1 MTKWQ
6 TKGARF
12 GLAAL
17 GAGMLLALA
26 PAAAQAGQDSSSDA
40 LSRNL
45 RTLAAN
51 PKSLSALMGAGKAAL
66 ELGDAQAAITFFGR
80 AEEQAPRDGRV
91 KMWIGSALVHLQQ
104 PQAAIR
110 FFDEAVTLGIAEA
123 EVAGERGL
131 AYDISGD
138 PRRAQRDY
146 RHALSRGRDAEVT
159 RRLALSLA
167 ISGEREP
174 ALQLLQEQLAMRDK
188 AAERTRAFVL
198 ALTGD
203 RAGAA
208 RTVQAAMPHGQGAAL
223 APFLER
229 LASLNTVDRALAVHL
244 GHFPKGGRSTA
255 SPPRNYAS
263 VDSALRAGAP
273 DTGRAGLGRRVTPP
287 AAAATP
293 PQTKREEPL
302 AGVRTATATPQTQLP
317 RFQPRPVQV
326 RVQPV
331 QTAPAE
337 EKSAPVVQLP
347 PAVQKPVQ
355 TAQAAPAE
363 EKPAPVVQLPPAEQ
377 KPVQIAAATPA
388 PAAQVAVTAPG
399 GTVMTPAPQADSA
412 TQTQLVNA
420 PGFSIL
426 PSPSPAAPAAA
437 AAEESRRVS
446 RLAEVAATLAALP
459 DAAPVEAP
467 APKAAAPAVKK
478 PAPTPAAAKK
488 EPAVPAKKEAAPAA
502 KKEVLAK
509 NEAPAKGAAA
519 AKKPTPAAKKEPAAP
534 AEPRRIWVQVAGGA
548 DKAALPREFARLKG
562 KAPKLLAARTAWTT
576 PLKATNRLLVG
587 PFKTDK
593 EAQDFVNELRK
604 AELSGFAF
612 TSEAGQKI
620 EKLAA
625 K

>member
-17 GAGMLLALA
+17 GAGMFLALT
-26 PAAAQAGQDSSSDA
+26 PTAAQAGQDNSGDA

-80 AEEQAPRDGRV
+80 AEHQAPRDGRV

-110 FFDEAVTLGIAEA
+110 FFDEAVTLGVAEA

-146 RHALSRGRDAEVT
+146 RHALTRGRDAEIT

-203 RAGAA
+203 GAGAA
-208 RTVQAAMPHGQGAAL
+208 RTVQSAMPHGQGAAL

-229 LASLNTVDRALAVHL
+229 LASLNTADRALAVHL
-244 GHFPKGGRSTA
+244 GHFPRGGRSTV
-255 SPPRNYAS
+255 STPPRSYAA

-273 DTGRAGLGRRVTPP
+273 DTSRTGLGQRVTPP
-287 AAAATP
+287 AATP
-293 PQTKREEPL
+293 AQTKREEPL
-302 AGVRTATATPQTQLP
+302 AGVRTATAAERTQLP
-317 RFQPRPVQV
+317 RFEPRPVQV
-326 RVQPV
+326 RARPV
-331 QTAPAE
+331 QTAE
-337 EKSAPVVQLP
+337 VAPVE
-347 PAVQKPVQ
+347 QKPAQSVS
-355 TAQAAPAE
+355 AQA
-363 EKPAPVVQLPPAEQ
+363 AEQ
-377 KPVQIAAATPA
+377 KPVEIAQPAPVEQKPVQVAAAA
-388 PAAQVAVTAPG
+388 LQVAQPVPAGIGVTPS
-399 GTVMTPAPQADSA
+399 PQADSG
-412 TQTQLVNA
+412 TQTAMLNA

-426 PSPSPAAPAAA
+426 PSPATQPPASAAV
-437 AAEESRRVS
+437 EESRRVS
-446 RLAEVAATLAALP
+446 RLAEVAATLASLSE
-459 DAAPVEAP
+459 AAPVEAP
-467 APKAAAPAVKK
+467 APKPAAPAVKK
-478 PAPTPAAAKK
+478 SAPPAA
-488 EPAVPAKKEAAPAA
+488 AA

-509 NEAPAKGAAA
+509 KGVPAKGAAA
-519 AKKPTPAAKKEPAAP
+519 AKKEPPAVKKDAPAAKKAATP

-604 AELSGFAF
+604 ADLSGFAF

-620 EKLAA
+620 EKLSA

>member
-1 MTKWQ
+1 MTKLQ
-6 TKGARF
+6 TKGARC

-17 GAGMLLALA
+17 GAGMLLTLA
-26 PAAAQAGQDSSSDA
+26 PAAAQTGVQDSSGDS

-51 PKSLSALMGAGKAAL
+51 PRSLSALMGAGKAAL

-110 FFDEAVTLGIAEA
+110 FFDEAVKLGVADA

-146 RHALSRGRDAEVT
+146 RKALTRGRDPEVT

-174 ALQLLQEQLAMRDK
+174 ALQLLQEQLGARDK

-203 RAGAA
+203 GAGAA

-229 LASLNTVDRALAVHL
+229 LGSLGTVDRALAVHL
-244 GHFPKGGRSTA
+244 GHFPKNGRSSAQPT
-255 SPPRNYAS
+255 PRTYAQ
-263 VDSALRAGAP
+263 VDTALRAGAP
-273 DTGRAGLGRRVTPP
+273 DASRPGLGTRTAAP
-287 AAAATP
+287 A
-293 PQTKREEPL
+293 PQQAKRSGSL
-302 AGVRTATATPQTQLP
+302 TGVRTAEAAPQTQLP
-317 RFQPRPVQV
+317 RFEPRPVQV
-326 RVQPV
+326 RVQPAQTAQATPAQQRPAPVVQTAPPPQQPV

-337 EKSAPVVQLP
+337 QR
-347 PAVQKPVQ
+347 
-355 TAQAAPAE
+355 
-363 EKPAPVVQLPPAEQ
+363 
-377 KPVQIAAATPA
+377 PVQIAAATPA
-388 PAAQVAVTAPG
+388 PALPVVQSVLTGAGAAASPEAAADAP
-399 GTVMTPAPQADSA
+399 TE
-412 TQTQLVNA
+412 LVSA
-420 PGFSIL
+420 PGFSIGA
-426 PSPSPAAPAAA
+426 PSAQVSASAVAPTAQTPAAA

-446 RLAEVAATLAALP
+446 RLAEVAALLASLP
-459 DAAPVEAP
+459 EAP
-467 APKAAAPAVKK
+467 AVEAKPAPKPAVKK
-478 PAPTPAAAKK
+478 PAATVAAR
-488 EPAVPAKKEAAPAA
+488 KEAPA

-509 NEAPAKGAAA
+509 KEPAAA
-519 AKKPTPAAKKEPAAP
+519 AKKPAATAAAKKPAAP

-548 DKAALPREFARLKG
+548 DKGALPREFSRIKA

-593 EAQDFVNELRK
+593 EAQAFVNELKK
-604 AELSGFAF
+604 ADLTGFAF

-620 EKLAA
+620 DKLAA

>member
-1 MTKWQ
+1 
-6 TKGARF
+6 
-12 GLAAL
+12 
-17 GAGMLLALA
+17 MLLALT
-26 PAAAQAGQDSSSDA
+26 PAQAQTAAQAGQDSSGDA

-80 AEEQAPRDGRV
+80 AEEQAPRDGRI

-104 PQAAIR
+104 PQPALR
-110 FFDEAVTLGIAEA
+110 FFDEAVSLGVAEA

-146 RHALSRGRDAEVT
+146 RHALTRGRDAEIT

-203 RAGAA
+203 GAGAA
-208 RTVQAAMPHGQGAAL
+208 RTVQAAMPYGQGAAL

-244 GHFPKGGRSTA
+244 GHFPRGGRSTA
-255 SPPRNYAS
+255 PTPPPRSYAS
-263 VDSALRAGAP
+263 VDSTLRAGAP
-273 DTGRAGLGRRVTPP
+273 DTSRASLGQRVTPP
-287 AAAATP
+287 AAATP
-293 PQTKREEPL
+293 AQTKRDVPL
-302 AGVRTATATPQTQLP
+302 SGVRTATAAPQTQLP
-317 RFQPRPVQV
+317 KFEPRPVQL
-326 RVQPV
+326 RARPLQSA
-331 QTAPAE
+331 QTPAAE
-337 EKSAPVVQLP
+337 QRPIQI
-347 PAVQKPVQ
+347 
-355 TAQAAPAE
+355 AQAAPAAQQPVQIAQAA
-363 EKPAPVVQLPPAEQ
+363 PAAQQ
-377 KPVQIAAATPA
+377 PVQIAAAAPAVQQPVQSAAAAPAPTLPVLAETAAATA
-388 PAAQVAVTAPG
+388 PAAGA
-399 GTVMTPAPQADSA
+399 GTE
-412 TQTQLVNA
+412 TQIMNA
-420 PGFSIL
+420 PGFSIVSSAQ
-426 PSPSPAAPAAA
+426 PPASAA

-446 RLAEVAATLAALP
+446 RLAEVAATLASLP
-459 DAAPVEAP
+459 EAPVIETPAPKPAAPVA
-467 APKAAAPAVKK
+467 KRAAPA
-478 PAPTPAAAKK
+478 PAAAKK
-488 EPAVPAKKEAAPAA
+488 EPAPAV

-509 NEAPAKGAAA
+509 KDVPAKGTAAA
-519 AKKPTPAAKKEPAAP
+519 AKKDTAAAKKEAPAAKKPATP

-593 EAQDFVNELRK
+593 EAQDFVNELKK
-604 AELSGFAF
+604 ADLTGFAF